1 MHFMHISEDTIL
13 LLYEIVDVIIS
24 GLTNGSVYALMAV
37 GLTLIYGVTKAF
49 NFAYGSFFNLGGY
62 CAWILIGIV
71 GLAGGYFSI
80 FLAVVPVLFVVG
92 YLLEKVL
99 VAPLRKYEDWENK
112 VMMMTLGLALFMDNL
127 YVVVFG
133 GRVKSLPPIL
143 EGTLEIG
150 QLVFTYLDI
159 TIFFLSIGGILLFG
173 WLLNNTR
180 IGMAVKAVAQN
191 PEGAR
196 IVGIPKERIFAATF
210 AISTVMVGFGGIL
223 LSQKYF
229 ISPMSGGAIMVK
241 SWVIT
246 AFGGMGSIRGGL
258 YAAFIIGMMEA
269 FVGWGFGM
277 SYGMIALFILL
288 LTTLVVRPQG
298 LMGKS

>member
-1 MHFMHISEDTIL
+1 MNLDENTYYLVLELM
-13 LLYEIVDVIIS
+13 DVIIS

-37 GLTLIYGVTKAF
+37 GLTLVYGVTKAF

-62 CAWILIGIV
+62 FRLAIIGSV
-71 GLAGGYFSI
+71 GLVGGYFSI
-80 FLAVVPVLFVVG
+80 FIAVIPVMFAVG
-92 YLLEKVL
+92 YGLEKSM
-99 VAPLRKYEDWENK
+99 VAPLRKRSDWENK
-112 VMMMTLGLALFMDNL
+112 VMMLTLGLSLFMDNL
-127 YVVVFG
+127 YVAVFG

-143 EGTLEIG
+143 TGS
-150 QLVFTYLDI
+150 V
-159 TIFFLSIGGILLFG
+159 SIGEVVLSYQDIMIFILSVTGILFFG
-173 WLLNNTR
+173 WILNNTR
-180 IGMAVKAVAQN
+180 IGMAVQAVAQN
-191 PEGAR
+191 PVGAK
-196 IVGIPKERIFAATF
+196 IVGIPQERIFAATF
-210 AISTVMVGFGGIL
+210 AISTAMVGFGGIL

-269 FVGWGFGM
+269 FVGWQFGM
-277 SYGMIALFILL
+277 SYSMIALFILL

-298 LMGKS
+298 LMGKG

>member
-1 MHFMHISEDTIL
+1 MMIDENTINL
-13 LLYEIVDVIIS
+13 MYEIVDVIIS

-37 GLTLIYGVTKAF
+37 GLTLVYGVTKAF

-62 CAWILIGIV
+62 LAWILINLI

-80 FLAVVPVLFVVG
+80 FLAVVPLMFVVG
-92 YLLEKVL
+92 YGLEKTL
-99 VAPLRKYEDWENK
+99 VAPLRKRNEWEMK

-127 YVVVFG
+127 YAVVFG

-143 EGTLEIG
+143 EGTLEMGNLIFNT
-150 QLVFTYLDI
+150 QDI
-159 TIFFLSIGGILLFG
+159 MIFFLSIGGILLFG
-173 WLLNNTR
+173 WILNNTR
-180 IGMAVKAVAQN
+180 TGMAVQAVAQN
-191 PEGAR
+191 PQGAK
-196 IVGIPKERIFAATF
+196 IVGIPKNRIFAATF
-210 AISTVMVGFGGIL
+210 AISTAMVGFGGIL

-229 ISPMSGGAIMVK
+229 ISPMSGGAIMIK

-258 YAAFIIGMMEA
+258 YAAFIIGMLEA

-277 SYGMIALFILL
+277 SYTMIALFVLL
-288 LTTLVVRPQG
+288 LTTLVLRPQG
-298 LMGKS
+298 LMGRG

>member
-1 MHFMHISEDTIL
+1 MSEDT
-13 LLYEIVDVIIS
+13 LYLIYELIDVIIS

-37 GLTLIYGVTKAF
+37 GLTLVYGVTKAF

-62 CAWILIGIV
+62 LAWLLIPVV
-71 GLAGGYFSI
+71 GVVGGYVSI
-80 FLAVVPVLFVVG
+80 FIAVIPIMFVVG
-92 YLLEKVL
+92 YGLEKSL
-99 VAPLRKYEDWENK
+99 VAPLRKRPEWEMK

-127 YVVVFG
+127 YAVVFG

-150 QLVFTYLDI
+150 ELIFSYQDI
-159 TIFFLSIGGILLFG
+159 MIFFLSIGGILLFG
-173 WLLNNTR
+173 WVLNNTR
-180 IGMAVKAVAQN
+180 VGMAVQAVAQN
-191 PEGAR
+191 PEGAK
-196 IVGIPKERIFAATF
+196 IVGIPEKRIFAATF
-210 AISTVMVGFGGIL
+210 AISTAMVGFGGIL

-258 YAAFIIGMMEA
+258 YAAFIIGMLEA
-269 FVGWGFGM
+269 FVGYTLGM
-277 SYGMIALFILL
+277 SYSMIALFILL
-288 LTTLVVRPQG
+288 LTTLALRPQG
-298 LMGKS
+298 LMGRA